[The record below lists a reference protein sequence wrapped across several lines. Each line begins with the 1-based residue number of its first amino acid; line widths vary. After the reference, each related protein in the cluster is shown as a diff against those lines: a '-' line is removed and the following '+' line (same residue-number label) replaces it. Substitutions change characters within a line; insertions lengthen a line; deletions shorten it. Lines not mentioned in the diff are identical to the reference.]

1 MSRKMEEA
9 FLTRFFFST
18 KKTWGGNTVG
28 TYLKSNI
35 VHLRRE
41 REDRREKWMIL
52 LVLVSVVSLCCHLV
66 TADVGRNSTQGVDDA
81 WFLEKVVEH
90 EAAIF
95 ALSKIHVF
103 RLGPNEDLLLSLFRY
118 ARVTG
123 IEAAMILTCVGRFVF
138 F

>member
-1 MSRKMEEA
+1 
-9 FLTRFFFST
+9 
-18 KKTWGGNTVG
+18 
-28 TYLKSNI
+28 
-35 VHLRRE
+35 
-41 REDRREKWMIL
+41 MIL

-66 TADVGRNSTQGVDDA
+66 TADVGRNSTQGEDDA

-123 IEAAMILTCVGRFVF
+123 IEAAMIVTCVGRFVF
-138 F
+138 VIYLFLFIYFWCSTHFFSSFLLFFSLFLFY